1 MLHIANSLLSI
12 DLEGDLVE
20 CGCNQGNSTAKLS
33 ILAKLLGKKLYIF
46 DSFEGLPETKDNT
59 INDFHVR
66 QKTKRYWQKG
76 LYCGE
81 LDVVKRNIEKYGEI
95 NSCIFKKGWFGD
107 TLVKDNLPNKICL
120 SFSDCDL
127 AQSAFDC
134 LINLWPLTVH
144 RGLFYSHD
152 VAFQK
157 VLEILYSENTW
168 KNHLNEFPPVLY
180 GAGYGVSDSSPHLG
194 FMVKGGVDEETPS
207 NYFL

>member
-1 MLHIANSLLSI
+1 MKKIKVSKRIFNILYKYNFANSSLNKILNNYQYFKQKKRFQKFGNPKDAISRKLILKKFEIIDENIASATHRTDMLHIANSLLSI

-107 TLVKDNLPNKICL
+107 TLVKDNLPNKY
-120 SFSDCDL
+120 
-127 AQSAFDC
+127 A
-134 LINLWPLTVH
+134 
-144 RGLFYSHD
+144 
-152 VAFQK
+152 
-157 VLEILYSENTW
+157 
-168 KNHLNEFPPVLY
+168 
-180 GAGYGVSDSSPHLG
+180 
-194 FMVKGGVDEETPS
+194 
-207 NYFL
+207 